1 MVDVPFHLD
10 ANGSEG
16 APLVSVNSQPVCRS
30 FVNQDLFGIGPAK
43 ADPFVVYKIFAV
55 VRVFETP
62 GVVPMARTFQPTR
75 SRQAVGNM
83 PASFLAAP
91 RTTSASAGWI

>member
-10 ANGSEG
+10 ANGSDA
-16 APLVSVNSQPVCRS
+16 APLVSVNSQPFCRS

-55 VRVFETP
+55 VRVFENP
-62 GVVPMARTFQPTR
+62 DLVPHVPSISADH
-75 SRQAVGNM
+75 V
-83 PASFLAAP
+83 AAGG
-91 RTTSASAGWI
+91 R

>member
-1 MVDVPFHLD
+1 MVDVPFHVD
-10 ANGSEG
+10 ANGSD
-16 APLVSVNSQPVCRS
+16 ALVSVNSQPFCRS

-62 GVVPMARTFQPTR
+62 T
-75 SRQAVGNM
+75 
-83 PASFLAAP
+83 
-91 RTTSASAGWI
+91 